1 MEQIQTA
8 LMERDFG
15 KITKM
20 IIMMMI
26 MEIINN
32 LANLMKKE
40 AIHTKLYC
48 IEL

>member
-8 LMERDFG
+8 LMEPVIG

-20 IIMMMI
+20 IIMMKMV
-26 MEIINN
+26 IIKN